1 MTLATLEDEDGEEH
15 TTEEGGVISVV
26 ETSAGGV
33 PA

>member
-1 MTLATLEDEDGEEH
+1 MTLDLGSVGDGEEH

-26 ETSAGGV
+26 ETLAGGV